1 MSKTRVFLL
10 ITWITG
16 FAFFQNLKAVEVVPP
31 AQVLQQSFSS
41 AILSPNIALPTLTVY
56 AGSNCFENL
65 VLKEVAGSDTT
76 KRRKFISALLA
87 LPFPF
92 GFVGAHR
99 VMLGSGPWV
108 PVVYVATLG
117 GCFGLLP
124 LVDFCFI
131 IFSKDITPFENNTH
145 VFMWIK

>member
-1 MSKTRVFLL
+1 MSKTRIFLL
-10 ITWITG
+10 IAWITG
-16 FAFFQNLKAVEVVPP
+16 FASFQGLKAAEYPP
-31 AQVLQQSFSS
+31 QQHELTPSFTPQ
-41 AILSPNIALPTLTVY
+41 ILTIHTILPAVAVY
-56 AGSNCFENL
+56 ASSKCIESL
-65 VLKEVAGSDTT
+65 MLKEVPVDPL
-76 KRRKFISALLA
+76 KKKKFISALFA
-87 LPFPF
+87 LPFPL

-131 IFSKDITPFENNTH
+131 IFSKDITPFENNAH
-145 VFMWIK
+145 IFMWIK